1 MAIGFKPKAEMTLSL
16 PGCSP
21 SEILLVAAEAA
32 RQLGWRAGGMTRT
45 EAVFYTPMSM
55 RSWEEKVTLRE
66 INGQIV
72 ATSACPT
79 IQIID
84 WGKNKSNLK
93 KLFKTMQRLHD
104 SHCITMTRRACIPTL
119 PIPVS
124 RKRRY
129 RHTSA
134 NISVAPAPFCEAKR
148 QTLR

>member
-1 MAIGFKPKAEMTLSL
+1 MTLSL

-72 ATSACPT
+72 ATSACST

-134 NISVAPAPFCEAKR
+134 NISAASTPFCEAKK

>member
-55 RSWEEKVTLRE
+55 RSWEEKVTLCE

-72 ATSACPT
+72 ATSACST

-104 SHCITMTRRACIPTL
+104 SHCITNDKEVNKWKI
-119 PIPVS
+119 
-124 RKRRY
+124 
-129 RHTSA
+129 
-134 NISVAPAPFCEAKR
+134 
-148 QTLR
+148 